1 MFDAA
6 ISGIPSGG
14 AYALIGVTVVLL
26 YRMTGTLNFAAGVT
40 GAFGAFTVVIV
51 NGAGAG
57 LGVAVLAGV
66 VVGGLVSGLLG
77 VVAAFLFSDHDEIT
91 RSVVTIAMAIGL
103 FAVAFRIFG
112 DQPRAFPPLF
122 RGSSIT
128 VGSVVLPTSN
138 LVSAVVAVGLAVAIK
153 AMLTRTRLGLRY
165 QALSVRAATAEGLG
179 VPVRGLLVGAW
190 AFSGAVAAF
199 ALALAA
205 PTRQADMTSLGLLVI
220 PAFAAALLG
229 GFRSFTW
236 TAVGGLTLGVFE
248 ALVIRVAPLATYRG
262 ALPFVVIVALLLWTQ
277 RQAIWDEAR

>member
-26 YRMTGTLNFAAGVT
+26 YRMTGTLNFAAAVT
-40 GAFGAFTVVIV
+40 GAFGAFTVVAI
-51 NGAGAG
+51 NGAGVG
-57 LGVAVLAGV
+57 LGVAVLVGMI
-66 VVGGLVSGLLG
+66 VGGIVSGLLG
-77 VVAAFLFSDHDEIT
+77 VVAAFLFSDHDEIS

-122 RGSSIT
+122 GGSNIT
-128 VGSVVLPTSN
+128 VGGVVLPTSN
-138 LVSAVVAVGLAVAIK
+138 LVSAALALGLAVGINAV
-153 AMLTRTRLGLRY
+153 LTRTRLGLKY

-190 AFSGAVAAF
+190 AFSGFVAAF
-199 ALALAA
+199 ALTLAA

-220 PAFAAALLG
+220 PAFAAALIG

-236 TAVGGLTLGVFE
+236 IAVGGITLGVFE
-248 ALVIRVAPLATYRG
+248 ALVIRVRPLATYRS

-277 RQAIWDEAR
+277 RRAIWDEAR